1 MPSTRWRS
9 ASIAGR
15 LAGLIGLRIELPMKL
30 LDQYN
35 RPLRDLRISVT
46 DRCNFRCPYCMPAEI
61 FGERYQFLPKP
72 QLLTFEEITRLTR
85 IIVRLGAV
93 KVRLTGG
100 EPLLRQDIEELVAML
115 NAVEGVEDLAMTT
128 NAYLLPAKIDAIKAA
143 GLKRLTISLDSLDD
157 DVFRVMN
164 GGRSGVEKVLAG
176 LEAAEA
182 AGFSPLKINA
192 VVQRGVNDH
201 TLVDLARFFRDR
213 GHILR
218 FIEYMDVGNKNG
230 WRMEQVLPSADVVEI
245 INAAMPLAPVPGN
258 YFGEV
263 AQRYRYADGS
273 GEIGLIS
280 SVTQPFCGSCTRM
293 RLSPEG
299 RIFTCLFAVEG
310 LSLRDP
316 LRSGATDDELE
327 AIIRATWGERDDR
340 YSEIR
345 SSLTQELRERRKKVE
360 MYHIGG

>member
-1 MPSTRWRS
+1 M
-9 ASIAGR
+9 IN
-15 LAGLIGLRIELPMKL
+15 LHDK
-30 LDQYN
+30 YK

-61 FGERYQFLPKP
+61 FNERYQFLPKP
-72 QLLTFEEITRLTR
+72 HLLTFEEITRLTR
-85 IIVRLGAV
+85 IILRLGAV
-93 KVRLTGG
+93 KIRLTGG
-100 EPLLRQDIEELVAML
+100 EPLLRQDIQKLVAML
-115 NAVEGVEDLAMTT
+115 DALEGVDDLAMTT
-128 NAYLLPAKIDAIKAA
+128 NAFLLPQNIDALKAA
-143 GLKRLTISLDSLDD
+143 GLNRLTISLDTLDD
-157 DVFRVMN
+157 EVFRQMN
-164 GGRSGVEKVLAG
+164 GGRSGVDKVLAG
-176 LEAAEA
+176 IYAAEA

-201 TLVDLARFFRDR
+201 TLVDLARFFKER

-218 FIEYMDVGNKNG
+218 FIEYMDVGNMNG
-230 WRMEQVLPSADVVEI
+230 WKMDEVVPAAEI
-245 INAAMPLAPVPGN
+245 VETINAEMPLEPVAGN

-263 AQRYRYADGS
+263 ARRYRYADGT

-299 RIFTCLFAVEG
+299 RIFTCLFAIEG
-310 LSLRDP
+310 TSLRDP
-316 LRSGATDDELE
+316 LRAGATDDELE
-327 AIIRATWGERDDR
+327 AIIRATWGERIDR

-345 SSLTQELRERRKKVE
+345 SSLTQDVRDRRKKVE

>member
-1 MPSTRWRS
+1 MT
-9 ASIAGR
+9 
-15 LAGLIGLRIELPMKL
+15 LK
-30 LDQYN
+30 DQYD

-72 QLLTFEEITRLTR
+72 QLLSFEEIARLTR
-85 IIVRLGAV
+85 ILVRLGAV
-93 KVRLTGG
+93 KARLTGG

-115 NAVEGVEDLAMTT
+115 AEIEGVDDLAMTT
-128 NAYLLPAKIDAIKAA
+128 NAYLLPQKLDALKAA
-143 GLKRLTISLDSLDD
+143 GLKRLTISLDTLDD
-157 DVFRVMN
+157 EIFRRMN
-164 GGRSGVEKVLAG
+164 GGRSGIDKVLAG
-176 LEAAEA
+176 IEAAEA
-182 AGFSPLKINA
+182 AGYTPLKINA
-192 VVQRGVNDH
+192 VVQRGINDH
-201 TLVDLARFFRDR
+201 TLVELARFFKER

-230 WRMEQVLPSADVVEI
+230 WRMDEVLPSAEVVERI
-245 INAAMPLAPVPGN
+245 HAELPLEPAAGN

-263 AQRYRYADGS
+263 ARRYRYVDGG

-299 RIFTCLFAVEG
+299 RIFTCLFATEG
-310 LSLRDP
+310 TDLRGP
-316 LRSGATDDELE
+316 LRAGAADDEIE
-327 AIIRATWGERDDR
+327 AIIRATWGARIDR
-340 YSEIR
+340 YSELR
-345 SSLTQELRERRKKVE
+345 SSLTDEVRDRRKKVE

>member
-1 MPSTRWRS
+1 M
-9 ASIAGR
+9 I
-15 LAGLIGLRIELPMKL
+15 
-30 LDQYN
+30 DQFG

-61 FGERYQFLPKP
+61 FGERYRFLPKP
-72 QLLTFEEITRLTR
+72 QLLSFEEIARLTR

-93 KVRLTGG
+93 KLRLTGG
-100 EPLLRQDIEELVAML
+100 EPLLRQDIERLVAML
-115 NAVEGVEDLAMTT
+115 EPIDGVDDLAMTT
-128 NAYLLPAKIDAIKAA
+128 NAYLLPRKIDALKAA
-143 GLKRLTISLDSLDD
+143 GLKRLTISLDTLDD
-157 DVFRVMN
+157 AIFRRMS
-164 GGRSGVEKVLAG
+164 GERSGVDKVLEGIA
-176 LEAAEA
+176 AAEA
-182 AGFSPLKINA
+182 AGYRPLKINC

-201 TLVDLARFFRDR
+201 TLVDLARFFKER

-230 WRMEQVLPSADVVEI
+230 WKMDQVVSGREIVERI
-245 INAAMPLAPVPGN
+245 HAAMPLEAVASN

-263 AQRYRYADGS
+263 ARRYRYADGE
-273 GEIGLIS
+273 GEIGVIC

-299 RIFTCLFAVEG
+299 QIFTCLFAVDG
-310 LSLRDP
+310 TSLRDP
-316 LRSGATDDELE
+316 LRAGASDDELE
-327 AIIRATWGERDDR
+327 RIIRQVWGDRIDR

-345 SSLTQELRERRKKVE
+345 SSLTDEMRDGRKKVE

>member
-1 MPSTRWRS
+1 MHPT
-9 ASIAGR
+9 
-15 LAGLIGLRIELPMKL
+15 
-30 LDQYN
+30 DQFN

-85 IIVRLGAV
+85 IITRLGAV
-93 KVRLTGG
+93 KIRLTGG
-100 EPLLRQDIEELVAML
+100 EPLLRQDIETLVAML
-115 NAVEGVEDLAMTT
+115 AAVDGVHDLAMTT
-128 NAYLLPAKIDAIKAA
+128 NAYLLPRKISALKAA
-143 GLKRLTISLDSLDD
+143 GLGRLTISLDTLDD
-157 DVFRVMN
+157 EIFRRMN
-164 GGRSGVEKVLAG
+164 GGRSGVDQVLAG
-176 LEAAEA
+176 IAAAEG
-182 AGFSPLKINA
+182 AGYKPLKINA

-201 TLVDLARFFRDR
+201 TLVELARYFKER

-218 FIEYMDVGNKNG
+218 FIEFMDVGNKND
-230 WRMEQVLPSADVVEI
+230 WKMDQVVPSAEVVERI
-245 INAAMPLAPVPGN
+245 HAELPLAPVAGN

-263 AQRYRYADGS
+263 ARRYRYADGQ

-280 SVTQPFCGSCTRM
+280 SVTQPFCGACTRL

-299 RIFTCLFAVEG
+299 EIFTCLFATEG

-316 LRSGATDDELE
+316 LRAGASDDEIE
-327 AIIRATWGERDDR
+327 AIIRGVWGGRSDR

-345 SSLTQELRERRKKVE
+345 SSLTADARDRRRKVE